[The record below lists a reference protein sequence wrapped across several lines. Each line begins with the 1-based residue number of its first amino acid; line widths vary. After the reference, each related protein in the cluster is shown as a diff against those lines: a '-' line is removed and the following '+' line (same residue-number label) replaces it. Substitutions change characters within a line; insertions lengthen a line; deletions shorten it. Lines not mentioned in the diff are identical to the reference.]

1 MNPKILVA
9 DDDQEVLELLKFTLS
24 SEQYTVITA
33 EDGERALALALGEVP
48 DLIVLDVQM
57 PKLSGFEVCE
67 KIRENPLTSL
77 IPIIILTS
85 LSKTKDRI
93 TGIKLGADEYMTK
106 PFEPV
111 ELVVRVESLLK
122 RIKETISANPL
133 TKLPGNISIE
143 TEIKKKMEGGKP
155 FAVSFVDID
164 CFKSFNDKY
173 GFGNGDE
180 IIKLVSLILR
190 NAISE
195 AGALE
200 SFLGHLGSDDFVM
213 IAPNEKA
220 ELICQK
226 AIKSFSEIIPEKYD
240 EDARKRGYLWGMD
253 RQGKQ
258 VKYPMITLSIG
269 VAKIRP
275 GMYNHY
281 SQIIEQAKF
290 LLKKAKTTS
299 GSSCE
304 IG

>member
-1 MNPKILVA
+1 MNPKILIA
-9 DDDQEVLELLKFTLS
+9 DDDQEILELIKFTLT
-24 SEQYTVITA
+24 SEQYTVISA
-33 EDGERALALALGEVP
+33 EDGERALKLAIEENP
-48 DLIVLDVQM
+48 DLIILDVQM

-67 KIRENPLTSL
+67 KLREHPLTSL
-77 IPIIILTS
+77 IPIIMLTS
-85 LSKTKDRI
+85 LSKMKDRI
-93 TGIKLGADEYMTK
+93 TGIKLGADEYLTK

-122 RIKETISANPL
+122 RIKESISANPL

-143 TEIKKKMEGGKP
+143 SEIRKNMENKKP
-155 FAVSFVDID
+155 FAAIFADMD
-164 CFKSFNDKY
+164 GFKSFNDKY
-173 GFGNGDE
+173 GFDKGDE
-180 IIKLVSLILR
+180 VIKMFSLILR

-213 IAPNEKA
+213 IVPNEKA

-226 AIKSFSEIIPEKYD
+226 AIRNFSEMIPEKYD
-240 EDARKRGYLWGMD
+240 ADARKRGYLWGTD
-253 RQGKQ
+253 RLDKQ
-258 VKYPMITLSIG
+258 IKFPMITLSMGI
-269 VAKIRP
+269 VKIQP
-275 GMYNHY
+275 GMYSHY

-290 LLKKAKTTS
+290 LLKKAKSTS